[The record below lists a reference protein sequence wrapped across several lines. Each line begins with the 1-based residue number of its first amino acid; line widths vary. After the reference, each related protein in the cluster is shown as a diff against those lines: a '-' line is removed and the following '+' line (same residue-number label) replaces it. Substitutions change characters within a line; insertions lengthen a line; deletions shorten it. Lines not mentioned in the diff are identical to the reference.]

1 MKKPKENVTNRICQI
16 CAIVPAKLITSADF
30 VFIMTKMLGYVFT
43 IELYFVLFA
52 NVLQEKF
59 RFSNSKKATFLDR
72 RL

>member
-1 MKKPKENVTNRICQI
+1 MKKPKKNVTTRKCQI
-16 CAIVPAKLITSADF
+16 CAIVPAKPITSADF

-52 NVLQEKF
+52 NVLQE
-59 RFSNSKKATFLDR
+59 NSAFPTLKKATFLDH